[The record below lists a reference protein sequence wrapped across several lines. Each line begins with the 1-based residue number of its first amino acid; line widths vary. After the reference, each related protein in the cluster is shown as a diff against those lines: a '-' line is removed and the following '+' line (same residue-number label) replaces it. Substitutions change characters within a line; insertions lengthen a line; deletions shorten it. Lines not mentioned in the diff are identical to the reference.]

1 MDRRLFGYMA
11 AALVPL
17 AALAFLL
24 SYSDYLRRTDE
35 NQARFSEYAR
45 LIAQSSAKV
54 MSRAEGYAS
63 ALSSN
68 TPERFS
74 DCMSVFEGMRL
85 DLREAV
91 SLIVRH
97 KDTPLCSVALVDG
110 RAQVISPRSRPDAD
124 EVLSIAR
131 SNEDTGVQVEI
142 GLRPQTFL
150 LTPIEATGAKSD
162 TGFAL
167 VDGAGR
173 VISAHFTN
181 VEAIEDFRKLL
192 AEMAASPRS
201 ATPTEDVEGWY
212 VATASLPGTDY
223 EVVTA
228 APAVSSLLDPWL
240 GITRALALPLLL
252 LAIVFLVLRYGIQR
266 YLLRYL
272 RHIYS
277 TFRRYGSGDTSARV
291 GLMAAAPPEINVLG
305 ITFDMM
311 ADQIDGRTND
321 LEKSL
326 AEQTRLTRELH
337 HRIKNTLQMITSLI
351 AMQRREAQLPEERAI
366 LRIAQERVLAIS
378 SAYRVSYASSE
389 GTDVPIE
396 ALVREVVETLRE
408 PAMISHGRVRISAD
422 KLAHATIDLDRAIPL
437 AFILAEL
444 LPPRFDALAPGEAVS
459 IAVRGGERIELAISG
474 GRGVCDTLD
483 GFVAETPLRSRL
495 VRAYLHQLHATYETR
510 DEGACLAL
518 PGGHVP

>member
-1 MDRRLFGYMA
+1 MA

-24 SYSDYLRRTDE
+24 SYSDHLRRADE
-35 NQARFSEYAR
+35 DQARFAEYAR

-54 MSRAEGYAS
+54 MARAEGYAS

-68 TPERFS
+68 TRSRFS
-74 DCMSVFEGMRL
+74 DCSAAFEGMRIE
-85 DLREAV
+85 LREAV
-91 SLIVRH
+91 SLVVR
-97 KDTPLCSVALVDG
+97 DNGALVCATTLADG
-110 RAQVISPRSRPDAD
+110 QAQSFNPQARPAPDDVLPVTRA
-124 EVLSIAR
+124 
-131 SNEDTGVQVEI
+131 NEETGLEIEI

-150 LTPIEATGAKSD
+150 LAPIEATGAKSD

-167 VDGAGR
+167 VDGSGR
-173 VISAHFTN
+173 VISAYLAKSETI
-181 VEAIEDFRKLL
+181 ADFRVLL
-192 AEMAASPRS
+192 DEL
-201 ATPTEDVEGWY
+201 ATTPKPFTVTEDLEGWY
-212 VATASLPGTDY
+212 VATAPLQGTDY
-223 EVVTA
+223 KIITA
-228 APAVSSLLDPWL
+228 APAVNSFLEPWL
-240 GITRALALPLLL
+240 SVTRALALPLLL
-252 LAIVFLVLRYGIQR
+252 LAVVFLVLRYGIQR

-291 GLMAAAPPEINVLG
+291 GLMAAAPPEINILG

-311 ADQIDGRTND
+311 ADQIDGRTSD
-321 LEKSL
+321 LKASL
-326 AEQTRLTRELH
+326 SEQTRLTRELH

-351 AMQRREAQLPEERAI
+351 AMQRREARLPEERAV

-408 PAMISHGRVRISAD
+408 PAMISHGRVRITAD

-444 LPPRFDALAPGEAVS
+444 LPPRFDALAQGEAVS
-459 IAVRGGERIELAISG
+459 IAVRGGERIELEISG
-474 GRGVCDTLD
+474 GD
-483 GFVAETPLRSRL
+483 GGSDPLEEIATETPLRSRL
-495 VRAYLHQLHATYETR
+495 VRAYLHQLQATYET
-510 DEGACLAL
+510 DDNGAHLAL
-518 PGGHVP
+518 PGGMVP

>member
-1 MDRRLFGYMA
+1 MA

-24 SYSDYLRRTDE
+24 SYSDHLRRADE

-54 MSRAEGYAS
+54 MARAEGYAS

-68 TPERFS
+68 TPARFS
-74 DCMSVFEGMRL
+74 DCLATFEGMRL

-91 SLIVRH
+91 GFVARSNGDL
-97 KDTPLCSVALVDG
+97 LCAAALVDG
-110 RAQVISPRSRPDAD
+110 RPQIINPQSRPDAD
-124 EVLSIAR
+124 EVLPVTR
-131 SNEDTGVQVEI
+131 SDEETGVEVEI

-150 LTPIEATGAKSD
+150 LAPIEATGAKSD

-173 VISAHFTN
+173 VISAHLTN
-181 VEAIEDFRKLL
+181 TEAIEDFRKLL
-192 AEMAASPRS
+192 AELAASPTS
-201 ATPTEDVEGWY
+201 APPTEEVGGWY
-212 VATASLPGTDY
+212 VATAPLPGTDY

-228 APAVSSLLDPWL
+228 APAMSSLLEPWL
-240 GITRALALPLLL
+240 SITRALALPLLL

-311 ADQIDGRTND
+311 ADQIDGRTSD
-321 LEKSL
+321 LEASL

-351 AMQRREAQLPEERAI
+351 AMQRREAGLPEERAV
-366 LRIAQERVLAIS
+366 LRIALERVLAIS

-408 PAMISHGRVRISAD
+408 PAMISHGRVHITAD

-444 LPPRFDALAPGEAVS
+444 LPPRFDALAPGEAVT

-474 GRGVCDTLD
+474 GGGNSDTLD
-483 GFVAETPLRSRL
+483 EFAEETPLRSRL
-495 VRAYLHQLHATYETR
+495 IRAYLHQLQATYETG
-510 DEGACLAL
+510 ETGSCLTL
-518 PGGHVP
+518 PGGHLP